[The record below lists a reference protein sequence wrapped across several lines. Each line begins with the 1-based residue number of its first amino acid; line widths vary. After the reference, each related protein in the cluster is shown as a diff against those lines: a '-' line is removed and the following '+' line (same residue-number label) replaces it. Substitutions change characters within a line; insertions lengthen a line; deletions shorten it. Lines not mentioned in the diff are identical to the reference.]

1 GRVMEKLVQANSFPY
16 MQGGFSDET
25 PAGDEVLSL
34 DLLNHGVGPA
44 HEQSL
49 RVKVGDQ
56 YVKSVDE
63 LIAVTLGTEQAA
75 RAHDVLK
82 AAMLRNRVQRRFIS
96 GGQQQQVFRIR
107 KTAENS
113 QFWDVLDKAAF
124 DKAAARWDI
133 EFCYCS
139 IFKECWWVRG
149 VFSEPEP
156 VRQCQRDESREFFP

>member
-1 GRVMEKLVQANSFPY
+1 MEKLVQANSFPY

-25 PAGDEVLSL
+25 PTGDEVLSL

-49 RVKVGDQ
+49 RVRVGDQ

-63 LIAVTLGTEQAA
+63 LISLTLGPEQAA
-75 RAHDVLK
+75 KAHDVLK

-96 GGQQQQVFRIR
+96 GGQQQQVFRIT
-107 KTAENS
+107 KTPANA
-113 QFWDVLDKAAF
+113 QFWDMLDKSSTSE
-124 DKAAARWDI
+124 KASTHWDI

-149 VFSEPEP
+149 VFAEPDP

>member
-1 GRVMEKLVQANSFPY
+1 MEKLVQANSLPY

-25 PAGDEVLSL
+25 PAGEEVLSL

-49 RVKVGDQ
+49 HVRVGEQ
-56 YVKSVDE
+56 YVRSVQE
-63 LIAVTLGTEQAA
+63 LISVSLGPERAASA
-75 RAHDVLK
+75 RAGLK
-82 AAMLRNRVQRRFIS
+82 AAMLRNGVKRRFIP
-96 GGQQQQVFRIR
+96 GGQQQQVFRIT

-113 QFWDVLDKAAF
+113 QFWDMLDEDSK
-124 DKAAARWDI
+124 RWDI

-149 VFSEPEP
+149 KWSEPEP